1 MYLVQIG
8 APVTHKIISSNQF
21 TCCIFFLGIGWT
33 SSGWKKN
40 NGAAIGGMIWGS
52 MCTYAK
58 WMSSLENNLWLN
70 I

>member
-21 TCCIFFLGIGWT
+21 TGCIFFLGIGWT

-52 MCTYAK
+52 MCMPNGCLLWKITYG
-58 WMSSLENNLWLN
+58 
-70 I
+70 